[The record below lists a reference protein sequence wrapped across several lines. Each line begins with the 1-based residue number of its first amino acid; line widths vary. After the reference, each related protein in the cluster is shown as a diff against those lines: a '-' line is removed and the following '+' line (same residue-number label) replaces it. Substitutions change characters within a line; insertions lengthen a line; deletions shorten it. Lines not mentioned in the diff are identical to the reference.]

1 MKKTLIKT
9 AVAAALVAS
18 APVANA
24 AVSTFTWG
32 GVFTML
38 DSGGSA
44 LENTSKPNGK
54 AGNNYQTSITGTMAF
69 DNTTGA
75 GTATLVPFD
84 FFSGSLPAAAVGIN
98 MQAIGNGMGGAGTL
112 VLGNMLFNWD
122 GIDGIPVSI
131 VMDAAGFFASQDPG
145 AVTAY
150 GDAWAD
156 GTIDQTDN
164 LIANTGATPAS
175 DGTYINTTFQYL
187 NLGPAPMVTTQ
198 YNTTNSAA
206 CVQGVDVNYA
216 DNVGGGCMG
225 IGTSGVLPLI
235 SEIGVANP
243 NDYNISTPTASDLA
257 NEGIG
262 GSPMQDGPFGNMS
275 ANFEILSLTMV
286 NPDIGGTIDPFCSF
300 DPSGNLCPAAV
311 PVPAAV
317 WLFGSGLLGL
327 VGVARRK
334 KSAV

>member
-1 MKKTLIKT
+1 MKKTLIKS

-24 AVSTFTWG
+24 AVSTFTWN

-38 DSGGSA
+38 EGSGAA

-84 FFSGSLPAAAVGIN
+84 FFSGTEQAAAVGIN

-112 VLGNMLFNWD
+112 VLGNMLFNWN
-122 GIDGIPVSI
+122 GINGIPVSI
-131 VMDAAGFFASQDPG
+131 VMDAAGFFASQDSN
-145 AVTAY
+145 AVAAY

-156 GTIDQTDN
+156 GTIDQADN

-175 DGTYINTTFQYL
+175 DGTYTNAIFTYL
-187 NLGPAPMVTTQ
+187 DLGPAPMVTTQ

-206 CVQGVDVNYA
+206 CVNGVDANYA

-225 IGTSGVLPLI
+225 VGTSGVLPLI
-235 SEIGVANP
+235 SEIGVPNP
-243 NDYNISTPTASDLA
+243 NDFNMSTPTLSDLA
-257 NEGIG
+257 FEGIG
-262 GSPMQDGPFGNMS
+262 GSPMQDGPFGGMS

-286 NPDIGGTIDPFCSF
+286 NPDTGGAIAPFCGF
-300 DPSGNLCPAAV
+300 DPSDQLCNPV